1 MPHTM
6 TAEER
11 HAFLMRGTPS
21 AILATTRAD
30 GRPHAVPVW
39 FALDGDDILMN
50 VGEATAKCVHM
61 KRDPRV
67 TLVVHDDA
75 PPYAFVMIDGH
86 AEVIRAAD
94 AIRSGSELIAKR
106 YLSGPA
112 AEGFVQYATSPGKV
126 LVRVRATGAVGL
138 DRIVG

>member
-1 MPHTM
+1 M

-11 HAFLMRGTPS
+11 RTFLMRGTPS

-39 FALDGDDILMN
+39 FVLDGEDILMN
-50 VGEATAKCVHM
+50 VGEATAKCVHV

-67 TLVVHDDA
+67 SVVVHDDA
-75 PPYAFVMIDGH
+75 PPYAFVMVDGI
-86 AEVIRAAD
+86 AEVIRDAD
-94 AIRSGSELIAKR
+94 AVRSGSELIAQR

-126 LVRVRATGAVGL
+126 LVRVRATGAIGL
-138 DRIVG
+138 DRIAG